1 MANFE
6 KAVRMKLR
14 FDTPKGQLSVEELWD
29 IPLESEKG
37 VSLDG
42 LAVALHQKIKS
53 GAEVSF
59 VRKDS
64 SKSAEYE
71 TVQLKFDIVKH
82 IIDIRVA
89 EKEAAEKSRANRAQK
104 QRILELIA
112 QKQDESLA
120 GKSVEELMAMVD
132 QLDG

>member
-6 KAVRMKLR
+6 KAARMKLR
-14 FDTPKGQLSVEELWD
+14 FDTAKGQLSVEELWD
-29 IPLESEKG
+29 LPLESERG

-42 LAVALHQKIKS
+42 LAVALHQKIKN

-64 SKSAEYE
+64 AKSVEYE
-71 TVQLKFDIVKH
+71 VAQLKFDIVKH
-82 IIDIRVA
+82 IIDVRVA
-89 EKEAAEKSRANRAQK
+89 ENEAAARSRANRAQK
-104 QRILELIA
+104 QKIMELIA

-120 GKSVEELMAMVD
+120 GKSVEELMAMVE